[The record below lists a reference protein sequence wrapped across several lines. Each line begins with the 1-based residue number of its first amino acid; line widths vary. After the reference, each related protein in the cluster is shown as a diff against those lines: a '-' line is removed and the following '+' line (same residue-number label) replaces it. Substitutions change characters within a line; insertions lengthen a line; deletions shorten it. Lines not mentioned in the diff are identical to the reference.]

1 MHRKR
6 SKFRLSPTY
15 IFKLLK
21 KIFPDEKLK
30 LDPRN
35 SYRIVQLMYYSP
47 QDILVRRKRIGM
59 LWVIHTNSGVARIS
73 IRGEGKKGKTF
84 SNKQQKIQENMRWEF
99 LAVLPGSIFLF
110 SPPPSTTLKNIIM
123 THCNIANQVWS
134 HLFIIYTYTVHNI
147 RLSANTH
154 SFIQIWFQI
163 WTPILSIKS
172 KKKVYWS
179 ENYNNFL
186 MQLASPLT
194 YLLGLGFTFLFLM
207 IVKLH
212 SSLMHSK
219 FYKTWIIQH
228 FVFQDS
234 IWSPIPS
241 SNTKRG

>member
-35 SYRIVQLMYYSP
+35 LYRIVQLMYYSP

-134 HLFIIYTYTVHNI
+134 HLFIFIPTQYTTSDFQQTPTHLSRSDFKYGLQYWASSPRKKYIGLKIITIFSCNWQVHWLI
-147 RLSANTH
+147 CWASA
-154 SFIQIWFQI
+154 
-163 WTPILSIKS
+163 
-172 KKKVYWS
+172 
-179 ENYNNFL
+179 
-186 MQLASPLT
+186 
-194 YLLGLGFTFLFLM
+194 LLFCF
-207 IVKLH
+207 
-212 SSLMHSK
+212 
-219 FYKTWIIQH
+219 W
-228 FVFQDS
+228 
-234 IWSPIPS
+234 W
-241 SNTKRG
+241 